1 MVSDQGSG
9 LKMVVGLG
17 NPGAKYNGTRHN
29 IGFEVLAKL
38 QDRLGAASPR
48 AKFEGQFTTAAT
60 DGVSLL
66 LVWPLTYMNNSGRC
80 VQAMAS
86 FYKVN
91 HEQDVLVVCDD
102 LSLPL
107 GKLRFR
113 ASGSA
118 GGQKGLNDILRA
130 FGGQTVARLRIGI
143 DPAPPQWDAADY
155 VLGRFRE
162 DERATVD
169 KAVADAAEA
178 VLSWAT
184 RGIAFCMNK
193 FN

>member
-1 MVSDQGSG
+1 VNDQGAE

-17 NPGAKYNGTRHN
+17 NPGAKYEGTRHN

-38 QDRLGAASPR
+38 QSRLGCATPR
-48 AKFEGQFTTAAT
+48 SKFEGQFTTSNHESANYI
-60 DGVSLL
+60 

-80 VQAMAS
+80 VQAMAN

-91 HEQDVLVVCDD
+91 CEQNLLVVCDD

-107 GKLRFR
+107 GKLRMR

-130 FGGQTVARLRIGI
+130 CGTQAVARLRVGI
-143 DPAPPQWDAADY
+143 DPPPPQWDAADY

-162 DERATVD
+162 DERKIVD
-169 KAVADAAEA
+169 EVVNQAADA
-178 VLSWAT
+178 VVNWAT

-193 FN
+193 ING